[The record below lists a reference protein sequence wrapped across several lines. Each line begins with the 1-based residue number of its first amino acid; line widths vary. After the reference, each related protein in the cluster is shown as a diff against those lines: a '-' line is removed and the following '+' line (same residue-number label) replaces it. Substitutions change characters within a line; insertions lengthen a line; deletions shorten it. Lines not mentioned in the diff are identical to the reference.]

1 MEEIE
6 SARNR
11 KQEEDDEID
20 PFSTDSE
27 DDNSK
32 PKRLGSLYDND
43 LDMEDGYGDKAVLID
58 NFDLQEVP
66 EKVSNPLILPPKRD
80 YLTHRVASVATYVA
94 LLGIGLAIASLGF
107 AIFLW

>member
-27 DDNSK
+27 DDAPK
-32 PKRLGSLYDND
+32 PKRMGSLYDNELD
-43 LDMEDGYGDKAVLID
+43 LEDGYGDRAVLID
-58 NFDLQEVP
+58 NFDL
-66 EKVSNPLILPPKRD
+66 
-80 YLTHRVASVATYVA
+80 
-94 LLGIGLAIASLGF
+94 
-107 AIFLW
+107 